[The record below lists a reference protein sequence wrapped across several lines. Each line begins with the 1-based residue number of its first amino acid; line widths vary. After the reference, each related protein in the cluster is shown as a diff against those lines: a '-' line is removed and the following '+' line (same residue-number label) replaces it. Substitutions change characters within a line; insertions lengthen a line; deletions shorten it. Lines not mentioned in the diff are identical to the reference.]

1 MIYTALTIQAMKV
14 AYACHSGQTDKAGMP
29 YIFHPYHIAEQMTDE
44 VSVCVALLR
53 DVAEDSDD
61 PTATLERLAE
71 EFPPEVMN
79 PLRLLTHTKGVPYAQ
94 YIRALRDDPVANM
107 VKRADIAHNLN
118 QDRWSGSQPPS
129 SQTIDRLTKKYT
141 MALDILT
148 GQVD

>member
-1 MIYTALTIQAMKV
+1 MIYTELTIKAMKV
-14 AYACHSGQTDKAGMP
+14 AYAHHSGQTDKTGMP
-29 YIFHPYHIAEQMTDE
+29 YIFHPYHLAEQMSDE
-44 VSVCVALLR
+44 VSVCVALLH

-61 PTATLERLAE
+61 PSATLERLAE
-71 EFPPEVMN
+71 EFPTEVMS

-94 YIRALRDDPVANM
+94 YIRSLRDDPVANM

-129 SQTIDRLTKKYT
+129 SQTIDRLMKKYN

-148 GQVD
+148 GQTD